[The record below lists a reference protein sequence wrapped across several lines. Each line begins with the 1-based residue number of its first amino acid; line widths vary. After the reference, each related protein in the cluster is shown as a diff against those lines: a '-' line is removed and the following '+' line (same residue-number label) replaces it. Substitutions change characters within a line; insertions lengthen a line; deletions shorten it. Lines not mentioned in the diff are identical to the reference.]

1 MTRRTKVQDRWR
13 GFLDTSGD
21 GHRSNFIS
29 SFSFLV
35 ARLGLAPGSPFNR
48 EAEAEQAQS
57 TAGPAPDKG
66 LPAAWSKP
74 CFVLRARPSRDETV
88 NSQRTKAH
96 LLNASPELV
105 RPSRETY
112 TTWQYIISQRPEP
125 GWSPLGG
132 VGVPGSGWSLAS
144 SGPRGWTLPPWPVT
158 TVCSSEAEG
167 KLGAELSFLSP
178 FLSLASL
185 ASLESLAPC
194 WQRNA
199 PSLRLPRVS
208 VLTSDFCLSFFFVT
222 RCYPQTQRDSACLT
236 RQPVTSSSRRTS
248 CPT

>member
-1 MTRRTKVQDRWR
+1 M
-13 GFLDTSGD
+13 
-21 GHRSNFIS
+21 
-29 SFSFLV
+29 
-35 ARLGLAPGSPFNR
+35 
-48 EAEAEQAQS
+48 
-57 TAGPAPDKG
+57 
-66 LPAAWSKP
+66 
-74 CFVLRARPSRDETV
+74 
-88 NSQRTKAH
+88 
-96 LLNASPELV
+96 LNASPELV

-112 TTWQYIISQRPEP
+112 STWQYIISQRLEP
-125 GWSPLGG
+125 GREPARWGRRARLWL
-132 VGVPGSGWSLAS
+132 VARVFWVPGLDPSTLA
-144 SGPRGWTLPPWPVT
+144 VT

-167 KLGAELSFLSP
+167 KLGAELSFLSS

-199 PSLRLPRVS
+199 PSLRLPRVL

>member
-13 GFLDTSGD
+13 GSLDTSGD

-35 ARLGLAPGSPFNR
+35 ARLSTGRQRQSRLKALLSQRQTKGS
-48 EAEAEQAQS
+48 QQH
-57 TAGPAPDKG
+57 GP
-66 LPAAWSKP
+66 SHVSF
-74 CFVLRARPSRDETV
+74 CARDLSRDEMKLSTP
-88 NSQRTKAH
+88 QRTKAH
-96 LLNASPELV
+96 LLNASPELA

-125 GWSPLGG
+125 GWSALGG
-132 VGVPGSGWSLAS
+132 VGVPGSGWSLPS
-144 SGPRGWTLPPWPVT
+144 SGPRGWTRPPWPVT

-208 VLTSDFCLSFFFVT
+208 VLTSDLCLSFFFVT